1 MMTSKSTPTLNG
13 ISTRRSKRSTAGI
26 NSLYNQTPSSIQKS
40 SQKSAQK
47 TAKSTSLNV
56 NATSFTSKNI
66 STSRNKSSVLEE
78 IKQLETRLENQIF
91 KTNAFEKELEGLKKE
106 NNLLK
111 TELQSKLNNIK
122 LTINKENNKDVD
134 HSISEGTVS
143 NEQNVESVLDFNV
156 VRDNTP
162 AALTPQSVPFND
174 EREIPRKDYLN
185 AVKKSAPVSVF
196 PQEIF
201 PSNNN
206 VHRARNGSIKNDPY
220 PVQPLVRRKTKCTD
234 KPNLLVGDSLIKRVK
249 KDLIVHHM
257 NNKNISLK
265 CKNFCH
271 LYMKINSMVLS
282 FTVAERIYH
291 RANFIPL
298 DLMI

>member
-1 MMTSKSTPTLNG
+1 MMTSKSTPILNG
-13 ISTRRSKRSTAGI
+13 ISTCRSKRSTAGI
-26 NSLYNQTPSSIQKS
+26 NSCYNQTPSSIQKS

-91 KTNAFEKELEGLKKE
+91 KTNALEKELEGLKKE

-111 TELQSKLNNIK
+111 TELQSQLNNIK

-134 HSISEGTVS
+134 CSISEGTVS

-162 AALTPQSVPFND
+162 TALTPRSVPFND
-174 EREIPRKDYLN
+174 ERGIPRKDYCN
-185 AVKKSAPVSVF
+185 AVKKSAPVSVS
-196 PQEIF
+196 PQEVF

-206 VHRARNGSIKNDPY
+206 VNRARNGSNKNDPY

-234 KPNLLVGDSLIKRVK
+234 KPNLLVLGDSHIKRVE

-265 CKNFCH
+265 CKNFDGADVRKIQHH
-271 LYMKINSMVLS
+271 LLPSLH
-282 FTVAERIYH
+282 E
-291 RANFIPL
+291 
-298 DLMI
+298 D